1 MTFLLYTSKAL
12 KNINQKN
19 IKKFSKKE
27 YFLFIKSIKKYKFYF
42 LRKLKKYLKSLSF
55 VKLKNH
61 GTKKNFKFN
70 K

>member
-27 YFLFIKSIKKYKFYF
+27 YFLFIKSIKKYVLFF
-42 LRKLKKYLKSLSF
+42 AQVKKVF
-55 VKLKNH
+55 
-61 GTKKNFKFN
+61 KKFKFC
-70 K
+70 